1 MVAWGSRSL
10 CTAACSPFL
19 MLPVKVDGEKRERER
34 GREETE
40 RSTARLGRE
49 CRTEKR
55 RNRDGQ
61 RDGRKERERERGR
74 ERERAGVRNRE
85 GKEGGRNRRCTGGDR
100 CTSSVLR
107 DSWRAINRV
116 FRGFGKPAP
125 TLPQTW
131 PPATPLCFRRY
142 VFLLAR
148 EEQRNICYNSKKRE
162 EIIVSS
168 NLYL

>member
-1 MVAWGSRSL
+1 
-10 CTAACSPFL
+10 

-61 RDGRKERERERGR
+61 RDGRKEREREREGER

>member
-1 MVAWGSRSL
+1 M
-10 CTAACSPFL
+10 
-19 MLPVKVDGEKRERER
+19 EKRERER
-34 GREETE
+34 EGERRQREAQLDWEGSVERRNGETE
-40 RSTARLGRE
+40 MDRE
-49 CRTEKR
+49 TDER
-55 RNRDGQ
+55 RERE
-61 RDGRKERERERGR
+61 KERERER

-162 EIIVSS
+162 EIIEAVSL
-168 NLYL
+168 NELE